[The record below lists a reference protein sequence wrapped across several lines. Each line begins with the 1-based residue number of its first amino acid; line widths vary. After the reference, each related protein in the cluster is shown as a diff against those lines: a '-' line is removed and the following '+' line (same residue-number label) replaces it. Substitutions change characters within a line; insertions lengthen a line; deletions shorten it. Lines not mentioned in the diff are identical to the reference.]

1 MVTPRD
7 IGWWEYYRFYP
18 PLTLIVYLLIEN
30 SYLTWKVSLMLL
42 VGFGLY
48 YVLLVG
54 FDAVVISDDCMF
66 RFYYFFGIESENP
79 ILKSLE
85 NLMEILAGILYIM
98 LNVLCAVFLNLLL
111 IIFLI
116 QQGDFSWYI
125 VIASIEIVARVCVR
139 LYRA

>member
-1 MVTPRD
+1 MV
-7 IGWWEYYRFYP
+7 YP

-30 SYLTWKVSLMLL
+30 SHLTWKVSLMLL

-125 VIASIEIVARVCVR
+125 VIASIEIVARVFVR